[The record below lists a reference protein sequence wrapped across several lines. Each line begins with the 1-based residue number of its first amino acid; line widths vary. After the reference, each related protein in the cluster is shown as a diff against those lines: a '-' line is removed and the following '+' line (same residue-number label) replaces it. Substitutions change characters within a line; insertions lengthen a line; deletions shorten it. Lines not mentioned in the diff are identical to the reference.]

1 MSRVEEN
8 KTVVESTQSS
18 IESVGGE
25 SLATMMLHD
34 SGLMSNIIGMAAL
47 DILVDISKSLAMMAD
62 DLHYY
67 RQYES
72 EVIERGINNA

>member
-8 KTVVESTQSS
+8 KAVVESTQSS

-34 SGLMSNIIGMAAL
+34 SGLMSNIIDMAEL

-67 RQYES
+67 REYES
-72 EVIERGINNA
+72 GVIERG

>member
-8 KTVVESTQSS
+8 KAVVESTQSS

-25 SLATMMLHD
+25 SLAAMMLHD
-34 SGLMSNIIGMAAL
+34 SGLMSNIIDMAVL
-47 DILVDISKSLAMMAD
+47 DILVDISKSMAMIAD

-67 RQYES
+67 RDYES
-72 EVIERGINNA
+72 GVIERG

>member
-18 IESVGGE
+18 IKSLGGE
-25 SLATMMLHD
+25 GIGSLMLHD
-34 SGLMSNIIGMAAL
+34 SGLMSNIIDMAAL
-47 DILVDISKSLAMMAD
+47 DILVDISKSLAVMAD

-67 RQYES
+67 RAYES
-72 EVIERGINNA
+72 GVIEKE